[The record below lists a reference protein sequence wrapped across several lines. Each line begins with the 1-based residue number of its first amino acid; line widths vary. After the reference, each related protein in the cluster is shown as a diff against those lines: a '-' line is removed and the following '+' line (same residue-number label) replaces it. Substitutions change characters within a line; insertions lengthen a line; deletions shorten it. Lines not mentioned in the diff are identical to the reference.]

1 MKKKYSFL
9 VFFIAVVFILAFA
22 KTGFSEYPWPPE
34 SSKPTKPAKTEEIKP
49 DILMK
54 LATKTPAAL
63 PSDFE
68 DEFEEFQG
76 FGGGEDVEFS
86 DPIEPFNR
94 FMWEINEYFYDYALE
109 PVARGYIKITPEGF
123 RKIVVNFFRNIS
135 SPIFLVSSILQG
147 DKEKVGRTIGR
158 FFINTTM
165 GIGGLFDPASNRY
178 KLKIINEDIDQ
189 ALGYHGIPNGP
200 FLMLPLLGPITLRGV
215 VAKIP
220 QIFLVPEFFFGIDI
234 MPTIGARGLETVN
247 KFSFRL
253 DAKEDL
259 DSFAID
265 PYTSVKDFY
274 FQHQK
279 VLIKE

>member
-1 MKKKYSFL
+1 VKKKYSFL

-34 SSKPTKPAKTEEIKP
+34 SSKSTKPAKAEEIKP
-49 DILMK
+49 DISIELTLK
-54 LATKTPAAL
+54 APPPL
-63 PSDFE
+63 SDFE
-68 DEFEEFQG
+68 DEFEDFQG
-76 FGGGEDVEFS
+76 IEGGEDVEYS

-94 FMWEINEYFYDYALE
+94 FMWKINEYFYDYAME

-147 DKEKVGRTIGR
+147 DKEKVDRTIGR
-158 FFINTTM
+158 FVINTTI

-178 KLKIINEDIDQ
+178 NLKKINEDIDQ
-189 ALGYHGIPNGP
+189 ALGYHKIPNGP
-200 FLMLPLLGPITLRGV
+200 FLMLPILGPITLRGV

-220 QIFLVPEFFFGIDI
+220 QIFLGPEFIFGIGI
-234 MPTIGARGLETVN
+234 IPAIAARGVETVN
-247 KFSFRL
+247 EFSFRL

-279 VLIKE
+279 TLIKE